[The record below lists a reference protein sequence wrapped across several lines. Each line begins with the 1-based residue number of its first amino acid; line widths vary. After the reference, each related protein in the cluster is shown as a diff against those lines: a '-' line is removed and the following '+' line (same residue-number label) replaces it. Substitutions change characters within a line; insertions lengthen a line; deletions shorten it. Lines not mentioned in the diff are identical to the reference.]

1 LLDTFRK
8 LRALLSP
15 REQRQAVI
23 VFAMMVLA
31 AFVEVIGV
39 ASVMPFITVLADPGV
54 VQTTPL
60 LANLQAMLGLTE
72 TRDFLIVLGTAML
85 VVFLTSLG
93 FRALTLYAIQRF
105 ATMRIHS
112 IALRLMK
119 NYLSQPYEV
128 VLNRNSASL
137 AKTVLAEVGSVAN
150 GVLLP
155 AMRALSGAVVAI
167 AIIILLVVV
176 EPIISVVLALGLGL
190 MYLIIYVLTK
200 PLFSRAG
207 KARLKANDERFV
219 LAGEALQGLKELRV
233 LGREQNYLARFAA
246 PSREFARRHAQTLIV
261 RELPYF
267 LVQGVAFGGVML
279 LLIVLIARGDT
290 LATIL
295 PLVTVYA
302 FAGYRML
309 PAFQDIYRSLGQV
322 RFDLPA
328 LDELYA
334 DFQRRVDTVPSLLP
348 QTQPLRLNK
357 AIRFED
363 VTVQYGSS
371 SRPAV
376 HGLGLEI
383 EAGTSVG
390 FIGHTGAGKSTAIDI
405 LLGLLNPTGGQV
417 LIDGAPLGEDNVRAW
432 QSNIG
437 YVPQSIFLA
446 DDTVAANI
454 AFGVP
459 HDKIDMAAVER
470 AGRQAR
476 IHDFV
481 VGELPLGYQTT
492 IGEKGAR
499 LSGGQ
504 RQRLG
509 IARAL
514 YHDPQIIVFDEATSA
529 LDNKTESLIIETFNS
544 LHGQKT
550 IVMVA
555 HRLSTLESC
564 DKLFMLDNG
573 SLVAQGSYAEVAAT
587 DQFQVLA
594 NVNRVE
600 VE

>member
-1 LLDTFRK
+1 
-8 LRALLSP
+8 
-15 REQRQAVI
+15 
-23 VFAMMVLA
+23 MMVLA

-573 SLVAQGSYAEVAAT
+573 SLVAQGSYAEVTAT

>member
-1 LLDTFRK
+1 
-8 LRALLSP
+8 
-15 REQRQAVI
+15 
-23 VFAMMVLA
+23 MMVLA

-348 QTQPLRLNK
+348 HTQPLRLNK

-459 HDKIDMAAVER
+459 HDKIDMAEVER